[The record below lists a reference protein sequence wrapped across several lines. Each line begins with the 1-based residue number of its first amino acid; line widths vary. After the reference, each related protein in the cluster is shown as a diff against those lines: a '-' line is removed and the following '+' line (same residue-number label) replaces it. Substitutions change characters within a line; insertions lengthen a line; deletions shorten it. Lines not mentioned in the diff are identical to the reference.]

1 MLAPLGEVCPPE
13 SVLVPVGILGARD
26 VSELLELAD
35 GVDVV
40 GLPEEYAVGGTQG
53 RFRLSVVGL
62 PEEEEPV
69 GPDVGLGVS
78 VVGLLEG

>member
-1 MLAPLGEVCPPE
+1 MPAPLGEVCPPE

-40 GLPEEYAVGGTQG
+40 GLPEEYGPVGPEVGSG
-53 RFRLSVVGL
+53 LSVVGL

-78 VVGLLEG
+78 VVGLLEE